1 MPIAIAFT
9 VTAALAM
16 VGLIY
21 IQRELTLNFM
31 AVRGRRRNG
40 LSIETSWMLLVLL
53 SIISST
59 NALLLIVGVGA
70 LAGIRWI
77 GYLLAVIPLIKL
89 SGTLLVLRSLR
100 KQAEIFRASK

>member
-31 AVRGRRRNG
+31 AVQRRNG
-40 LSIETSWMLLVLL
+40 LSIEASWMLVVLVG
-53 SIISST
+53 IISST
-59 NALLLIVGVGA
+59 NALLLIEGERLAYVGPND
-70 LAGIRWI
+70 AGRT
-77 GYLLAVIPLIKL
+77 PD
-89 SGTLLVLRSLR
+89 
-100 KQAEIFRASK
+100 RARD